1 MVTRRQVLGAGAVAG
16 AAVLIPAALRWSTA
30 AAAPVPGGTLDPNSL
45 AKYVTNLFVM
55 PAMPRSPSPSSNLD
69 AYSIASRQIS
79 QQILPSGSPTTNVFA
94 YGSTTNSSTFHF
106 PSWTIEATTNR
117 PVRVTWANQLV
128 DNNGKYRP
136 HLIPVDPTLHWA
148 NPPGG
153 TSGRDSVP
161 TFTSTPGPYR
171 GPVPFVTH
179 LHGAH
184 VFEESDGYPEAWY
197 LPDASNIPRGYATVG
212 SFYDQFKSE
221 ASNRF
226 GASWPKGAA
235 IFQYPNDQRATGLW
249 FHSHELGMTRAN
261 IYAGLAGQYLL
272 RGGSSD
278 LPAGTLP
285 GPAPK
290 IGDPSGTRYYEIP
303 LIIQDRS
310 FNSDGSL
317 FFPNSRDFFGDVPA
331 GGPYIPTTDTPPI
344 WNPEFF
350 GNTMVV
356 NGNTWP
362 KLTVEP
368 RRYRFR
374 VLNACNTRVVMLKV
388 VTDPTAARPAS
399 AALPIWIIGSDGGFL
414 PNPVQVSSATVAV
427 AERYDIIIDF
437 TGIAPGT
444 KLYLINEGPDEP
456 FGGGSPGVDFSA
468 ADPDTTGQ
476 VMKFVVGRLNGRD
489 TSTPP
494 SQLSLPSITP
504 VGSSSFTRRLS
515 LNEMDSTTF
524 PAAPTMGM
532 LGTLNSDG
540 TPNPLHWND
549 ALTENVGVNTT
560 ESWELYNFTEDGH
573 PIHVHQVQFQVVNR
587 QTMQLSSANSVDVRS
602 TASKTKP
609 RPPQSW
615 ETGFKDT
622 VIALPGEVTR
632 LRAKFDL
639 KGRFVW
645 HCHII
650 DHEDNEMMRPYQVS

>member
-1 MVTRRQVLGAGAVAG
+1 MVTRRQILGAGAVAG
-16 AAVLIPAALRWSTA
+16 AAVFVPAALRWSTA
-30 AAAPVPGGTLDPNSL
+30 TADPVPGGTLDPTSL
-45 AKYVTNLFVM
+45 AKYVTPLFVL
-55 PAMPRSPSPSSNLD
+55 PAMPMCPSPSSNLD
-69 AYSIASRQIS
+69 VYSIAARQIS
-79 QQILPSGSPTTNVFA
+79 QQILPSGSPATPVFA
-94 YGSTTNSSTFHF
+94 YGSTTNNSTFRF
-106 PSWTIEATTNR
+106 PSWTIEASTNR

-128 DNNGKYRP
+128 DGSGKFRP
-136 HLIPVDPTLHWA
+136 HLLPVDPTLHWA

-153 TSGRDSVP
+153 TSGRDSRP
-161 TFTSTPGPYR
+161 TFRSTPGPYR

-197 LPDASNIPRGYATVG
+197 LPDASNIPSGYATVG
-212 SFYDQFKSE
+212 SFYDRYKSE

-226 GASWPKGAA
+226 GANWPKGAA

-261 IYAGLAGQYLL
+261 IYAGLAGQYIL

-278 LPAGTLP
+278 LPSGTLP

-290 IGDPSGTRYYEIP
+290 IGDPAGTRYYEIP
-303 LIIQDRS
+303 LIIQCRS
-310 FNSDGSL
+310 FNSNGSL

-331 GGPYIPTTDTPPI
+331 GGPYIPTTDVPPI

-362 KLTVEP
+362 RLTVEP

-374 VLNACNTRVVMLKV
+374 IVNASNTRVLMLKV
-388 VTDPTAARPAS
+388 VSNATAARPAQ

-414 PNPVQVSSATVAV
+414 PRPVQVDSATVAV
-427 AERYDIIIDF
+427 AERYDVIIDF
-437 TGIAPGT
+437 TGIAAGT

-456 FGGGSPGVDFSA
+456 FGGGSPGVDFTP
-468 ADPDTTGQ
+468 ADPATTGQ
-476 VMKFVVGRLNGRD
+476 VLQFVVGSLNGRD
-489 TSTPP
+489 HSTPP
-494 SQLSLPSITP
+494 SQLSLPSITAI
-504 VGSSSFTRRLS
+504 GSSSKTRRLS

-524 PAAPTMGM
+524 TEAPTMGM

-540 TPNPLHWND
+540 TPNALHWSD
-549 ALTENVGVNTT
+549 AVTENPTVNNT
-560 ESWELYNFTEDGH
+560 ETWELYNFTEDGH
-573 PIHVHQVQFQVVNR
+573 PIHIHQTQFQVINR
-587 QTMQLSSANSVDVRS
+587 QTMQMSSASAVDVNS

-609 RPPQSW
+609 RPPASW
-615 ETGFKDT
+615 ENGFKDT

-632 LRAKFDL
+632 VKVKFDL
-639 KGRFVW
+639 KGRYVW

-650 DHEDNEMMRPYQVS
+650 DHEDNEMMRPFQVS